1 MASLVSGTKYRGEF
15 EEKFISILDYVAKKN
30 NIVLF
35 IDEFHSVINAG
46 AAEGAVDACNIMKPY
61 LSSGKIRVIA
71 ATTEEE
77 YEMYLKKDKAM
88 LRRFQVVRINEL
100 CKNDVLYIL
109 NHIVSLYECY
119 FNVSISKDI
128 LEYILDVSYNFYG
141 YLYQPDSVIDFL
153 DNVCSRKVFCCD
165 NNDFD

>member
-1 MASLVSGTKYRGEF
+1 M
-15 EEKFISILDYVAKKN
+15 
-30 NIVLF
+30 
-35 IDEFHSVINAG
+35 INAG

-71 ATTEEE
+71 ATTDEE
-77 YEMYLKKDKAM
+77 YEMYLKNDKAM

-100 CKNDVLYIL
+100 CKTDVLYIL
-109 NHIVSLYECY
+109 NHIVNLYEDY
-119 FNVSISKDI
+119 FNVTISKEI

-165 NNDFD
+165 NNDIMYRNELNILYKKYDQLILNNDSDYLKVNEQIK